1 MAMQENNVSVLL
13 VICQ

>member
-13 VICQ
+13 VKCQ